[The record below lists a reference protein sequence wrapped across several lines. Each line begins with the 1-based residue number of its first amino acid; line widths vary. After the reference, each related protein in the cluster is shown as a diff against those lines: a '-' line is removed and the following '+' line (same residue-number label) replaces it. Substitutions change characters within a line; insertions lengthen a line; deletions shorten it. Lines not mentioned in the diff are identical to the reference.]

1 MTKRLNSTLV
11 VLGLM
16 CLSPVVHG
24 ASLPYEVVAIDTD
37 SKTLIEVNMETGEQ
51 VLTEFPEEYPRPIVL
66 SVKDGS
72 VFFMH
77 EGGALNESLLMEY
90 DPRLN
95 EWGGTVIPGGFP
107 FPNDMDLTHDGTFLL
122 VTTEVTKGF
131 DTLKMFG
138 PEYFSRY
145 RRKTSHGTGT
155 KHVVQH
161 NRRHRYGKFCG
172 SPVG

>member
-1 MTKRLNSTLV
+1 MKRDGSELTTRAKRVRLAG
-11 VLGLM
+11 LGLI
-16 CLSPVVHG
+16 
-24 ASLPYEVVAIDTD
+24 VA
-37 SKTLIEVNMETGEQ
+37 G
-51 VLTEFPEEYPRPIVL
+51 
-66 SVKDGS
+66 
-72 VFFMH
+72 
-77 EGGALNESLLMEY
+77 LL
-90 DPRLN
+90 LN
-95 EWGGTVIPGGFP
+95 EWWVGTF
-107 FPNDMDLTHDGTFLL
+107 LTHDGTFLL